1 MSGDQQIELV
11 QIVRP
16 TGEERQRVLEIIEV
30 SFKDTQMN
38 RFIFGSDL
46 ATQRLFHLRKLGA
59 AFDPDPEVH
68 AGRQVE
74 GCEILVSKVQ
84 GTVESVMVFI
94 KPGQSREDSEDQLG
108 YEKKALER
116 LLEEK
121 RDWIKNE
128 RKILSKRAEQ
138 SVQFDIKQA
147 FNLEIIATHAS
158 SRQHGLGTML
168 VNKLI
173 SFLTEDNPCIWLT
186 STHDIAVK
194 FYEKLGFQ
202 VVFEDIIHFDKE
214 QGKFR
219 GIMYDLLK
227 REIGKKMIELD

>member
-1 MSGDQQIELV
+1 MRGDQRTELAR
-11 QIVRP
+11 IIRP
-16 TGEERQRVLEIIEV
+16 TGTLPLLDEERQRVLEIIELC
-30 SFKDTQMN
+30 FKDTQMN

-59 AFDPDPEVH
+59 AFDPDSAVH

-74 GCEILVSKVQ
+74 GCEIWVIKVQ
-84 GTVESVMVFI
+84 GVVESVMVLI
-94 KPGQSREDSEDQLG
+94 RPGQSREDSEDKLE

-116 LLEEK
+116 LPEEK

-138 SVQFDIKQA
+138 SIQFGIKQA
-147 FNLEIIATHAS
+147 FNLEIIATHPS

-168 VNKLI
+168 IHKLI
-173 SFLTEDNPCIWLT
+173 SLLTEEHPHIWLT

-194 FYEKLGFQ
+194 FYEKLGFK
-202 VVFEDIIHFDKE
+202 VVFEDVIHFDKE

-219 GIMYDLLK
+219 GIVYDLTEK
-227 REIGKKMIELD
+227 